1 VGAEGDVGQVDAVP
15 STTTAVLLAA
25 NSLLLLS
32 MRMPPR
38 TVPGSMFPLVK
49 VLLITTM
56 PPAPI
61 VPALMML
68 PLKVVWLISHSLVTP
83 LNVPGAL
90 VKGIG
95 FC

>member
-1 VGAEGDVGQVDAVP
+1 
-15 STTTAVLLAA
+15 
-25 NSLLLLS
+25 
-32 MRMPPR
+32 
-38 TVPGSMFPLVK
+38 
-49 VLLITTM
+49 
-56 PPAPI
+56 

-68 PLKVVWLISHSLVTP
+68 PLKVVWLISHSRVTP